1 MDAIRT
7 QAENAGQPD
16 AGRQEALPAEAPV
29 VCGVRP
35 RGVIWFIRHGETDW
49 NAAGRLQGRRD
60 TQLNRTGKRQAAVA
74 GRLLGGLLPDPARPL
89 WLASPLARA
98 ARTMEIL
105 RQTMGLEP
113 AGYQAD
119 ERLAEISFG
128 RWEGHPW
135 KDIKARHPA
144 AHAARK
150 ASPWTYTPPDGESY
164 ADVAARLAPAIAALD
179 GDAVIVSHGGV
190 ARALLALTCAIDPL
204 EAVHFPVWQGRV
216 LRIDAHGWR
225 WLPEDAPPGHG

>member
-7 QAENAGQPD
+7 QAEDAGQQD
-16 AGRQEALPAEAPV
+16 AKPQDTAPAGAPPV
-29 VCGVRP
+29 PRTRP

-60 TQLNRTGKRQAAVA
+60 TGLNRTGKRQAAVA

-98 ARTMEIL
+98 SRTMEIL

-113 AGYQAD
+113 DGYLAD

-150 ASPWTYTPPDGESY
+150 AAPWTYAPPDGESY
-164 ADVAARLAPAIAALD
+164 ADVAARLAPAIAALE

-190 ARALLALTCAIDPL
+190 ARALLALTCDLDPV
-204 EAVHFPVWQGRV
+204 EVVRFPVWQGRV
-216 LRIDAHGWR
+216 LRIDASGWR
-225 WLPEDAPPGHG
+225 WLPEDVPPGHG

>member
-7 QAENAGQPD
+7 QAATAGQQNAGPRD
-16 AGRQEALPAEAPV
+16 TTPADMPPV
-29 VCGVRP
+29 PRTPP

-60 TQLNRTGKRQAAVA
+60 TQLNLTGKRQAAVA
-74 GRLLGGLLPDPARPL
+74 GRLLRDLLPDPGGAR
-89 WLASPLARA
+89 WLASPLARTS
-98 ARTMEIL
+98 RTMEIL
-105 RQTMGLEP
+105 RQSMGLEP
-113 AGYQAD
+113 AGYQTD
-119 ERLAEISFG
+119 DRLAEISFG

-150 ASPWTYTPPDGESY
+150 AAPWTYTPPDGESY
-164 ADVAARLAPAIAALD
+164 ADVAARLAPAITALD

-190 ARALLALTCAIDPL
+190 ARALLALTCGLDPVEVVRL
-204 EAVHFPVWQGRV
+204 PVWQGRV
-216 LRIDAHGWR
+216 LRIDASGWR